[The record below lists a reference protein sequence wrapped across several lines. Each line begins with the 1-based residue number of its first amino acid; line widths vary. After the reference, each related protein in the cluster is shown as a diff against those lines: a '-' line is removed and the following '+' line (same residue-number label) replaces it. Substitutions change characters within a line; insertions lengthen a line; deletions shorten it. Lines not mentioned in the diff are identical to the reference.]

1 MGLNMSP
8 LSHPLIKKGIVKMNT
23 MIRKLMLKLWKSE
36 KFVALTFKLIY
47 PIARIFQPPQKLV
60 TPFLKEGQVV
70 ADIGCATGF
79 YTTAIAELVGSEG
92 KVYAVDINKKS
103 IQALEK
109 KIMQGGYSNV
119 EPHVSSAADLSF
131 IKDGTIDFVF
141 ASGLL

>member
-1 MGLNMSP
+1 MSP
-8 LSHPLIKKGIVKMNT
+8 LLYPVIKKGVMTMNT

-36 KFVALTFKLIY
+36 KFVALSFKLIY
-47 PIARIFQPPQKLV
+47 PIARIFQPPKKLL
-60 TPFLKEGQVV
+60 TPFLKEGQMV

-79 YTTAIAELVGSEG
+79 FTTAISELIGSEG
-92 KVYAVDINKKS
+92 KVYAVDMNKKS

-109 KIMQGGYSNV
+109 KITKGGYRNIESR
-119 EPHVSSAADLSF
+119 VSSASDLSF